1 MSIRLKIVGAQKEEK
16 SGLILFATS
25 RSLYTKLFHS
35 LRHCFCVFKS
45 KVVNPEIIVFFCTRR
60 RKCCY
65 LICLPHIP
73 FLSYKVWSWSCSRC
87 LCKKVE
93 RRERS
98 ESQMVMVTQ
107 PSFLGQYHFPHENCW

>member
-1 MSIRLKIVGAQKEEK
+1 
-16 SGLILFATS
+16 
-25 RSLYTKLFHS
+25 
-35 LRHCFCVFKS
+35 
-45 KVVNPEIIVFFCTRR
+45 
-60 RKCCY
+60 
-65 LICLPHIP
+65 
-73 FLSYKVWSWSCSRC
+73 VWSWSCSRC